1 MTQSIT
7 VLSYVGICLH
17 RRQVSRFNWAE
28 GRIIDISDGFGDQS
42 SDQTIL
48 IVQEMS
54 LVIVMQG
61 LFEIEKQMV
70 CEAEGHERLATLR
83 VDCQTLFIR
92 LNRLVHIVQLPVAV
106 G

>member
-1 MTQSIT
+1 
-7 VLSYVGICLH
+7 
-17 RRQVSRFNWAE
+17 
-28 GRIIDISDGFGDQS
+28 
-42 SDQTIL
+42 
-48 IVQEMS
+48 MS